1 MFYYSMVCVCMC
13 CKFHC
18 DRKYNFWVMKCCIH
32 MSCLYNMTE
41 KLKLIQVFDFGFL
54 LPLCEDLITTVR
66 FELMECFISCWI
78 AAAPLVF
85 QGFVLHQNFF
95 TQRSHVN
102 SSLSRMLTMKCQFS
116 LIIIIDSINE
126 FHVHVS
132 YSQSVSELHTLF
144 TRPAPGFLVG

>member
-1 MFYYSMVCVCMC
+1 MFCVCMC
-13 CKFHC
+13 SKFHGH
-18 DRKYNFWVMKCCIH
+18 RMYNCWVMKCRFRMSYLYCIKWQKGFN
-32 MSCLYNMTE
+32 LF
-41 KLKLIQVFDFGFL
+41 KLLILVSYYRYVL
-54 LPLCEDLITTVR
+54 LCDILKTTVR
-66 FELMECFISCWI
+66 FQLMECFISCWI

-85 QGFVLHQNFF
+85 QGFVLHQSFF

-102 SSLSRMLTMKCQFS
+102 SSLSRMRTMKCEFW

-144 TRPAPGFLVG
+144 TRPAAGFLVG